1 MAMTNLMNLI
11 AERMSLW
18 TILLIAAAATIAG
31 DLFAKYWS
39 LNRRP
44 ALLAIALAAYFLG
57 SVFYIPSLLRDG
69 LVITSTIWSLVST
82 LGFILLGLLLFREHL
97 SFWQGVGVG
106 LGALA
111 LIVFAFAEK

>member
-1 MAMTNLMNLI
+1 MTKLFTLI
-11 AERMSLW
+11 ADRTSLW
-18 TILLIAAAATIAG
+18 SVLLIAAFATIAG

-44 ALLAIALAAYFLG
+44 LFLGLALLGYFIG
-57 SVFYIPSLLRDG
+57 SFFYIPSLLKEG
-69 LVITSTIWSLVST
+69 LVVTSIIWTLVAT
-82 LGFILLGLLLFREHL
+82 LGFILIGLIVFKEQL
-97 SFWQGVGVG
+97 SFWQGVGVA